1 MSFGLLLMR
10 REMDERLLQKRL
22 KYLSFLNHGFVHLQ
36 KSLLLGVKHVLSF
49 WWIQFS
55 ALKTVIKIVSVKA
68 KTSSSVTDVVSVT
81 DKLICVVFQIA
92 TEKYA
97 LNIELTVTYTDLW
110 YQFFFYIYMYIYYF
124 IIFINK
130 TDYIHIQICH
140 CLCNTYIDL
149 SLYIHTYTRI
159 RTSIK

>member
-1 MSFGLLLMR
+1 
-10 REMDERLLQKRL
+10 
-22 KYLSFLNHGFVHLQ
+22 
-36 KSLLLGVKHVLSF
+36 
-49 WWIQFS
+49 
-55 ALKTVIKIVSVKA
+55 VSVKA

-159 RTSIK
+159 RTSIKWWEKGTLKDTKKTPWKKILLSDKYKKQKND